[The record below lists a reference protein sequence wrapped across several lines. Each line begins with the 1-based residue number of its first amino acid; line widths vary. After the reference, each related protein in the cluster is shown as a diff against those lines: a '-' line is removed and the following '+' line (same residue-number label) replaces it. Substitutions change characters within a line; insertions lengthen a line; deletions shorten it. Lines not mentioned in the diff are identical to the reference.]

1 MNEWKEVKYDMKD
14 PTIVYR
20 NVYQK
25 VVNVHQVGEEIIQ
38 QPGEEIGMANRHQFG
53 NELDISEMFGIVPLS
68 NWNKGKDKR
77 RVMYE

>member
-1 MNEWKEVKYDMKD
+1 MSEWKKVKFDMKE

-20 NVYQK
+20 NVYQR
-25 VVNVHQVGEEIIQ
+25 VVNVHQVGEEIVQ

-53 NELDISEMFGIVPLS
+53 NELDVPETFGFVPLS
-68 NWNKGKDKR
+68 NWNKGKSKR

>member
-1 MNEWKEVKYDMKD
+1 MSEWKKVKFDMKE

-20 NVYQK
+20 NVYQR
-25 VVNVHQVGEEIIQ
+25 VVNVHQVGEEIVQ
-38 QPGEEIGMANRHQFG
+38 QPVEEIGMANRHQFG